1 MFNVA
6 KIIGRGAKSA
16 CHVLTKEVNPN
27 TTVQLF
33 RNPKNNSLLVKTV
46 NKQGMVSCYGYKA
59 SPRTDAIIKSFGE
72 QTLKQY
78 PEHLP
83 MSYAPDKIVD
93 ICKFEGTNLFMD
105 VIKNGKFTRFD
116 DFFGS
121 WLKGATQK
129 QTTAEAVQK
138 RCIIA

>member
-1 MFNVA
+1 M
-6 KIIGRGAKSA
+6 
-16 CHVLTKEVNPN
+16 
-27 TTVQLF
+27 
-33 RNPKNNSLLVKTV
+33 LVKTV

-105 VIKNGKFTRFD
+105 VIKNGKSTRFD